1 MRKQLKEINSQHYKI
16 LKMKDKTIE
25 NLKKFKSA
33 KDAEER
39 DLKVKQKKINKKL
52 KRLQER
58 DSKLVKKVQ
67 NNNIPNNNKI
77 PEPLTNPCPCS
88 NISHTKAVVTSTITD
103 ITLCPSPVTHCESG
117 FSW

>member
-1 MRKQLKEINSQHYKI
+1 MKKQLKEINSQHYKI

-52 KRLQER
+52 KRSQER
-58 DSKLVKKVQ
+58 DS
-67 NNNIPNNNKI
+67 
-77 PEPLTNPCPCS
+77 
-88 NISHTKAVVTSTITD
+88 
-103 ITLCPSPVTHCESG
+103 
-117 FSW
+117 